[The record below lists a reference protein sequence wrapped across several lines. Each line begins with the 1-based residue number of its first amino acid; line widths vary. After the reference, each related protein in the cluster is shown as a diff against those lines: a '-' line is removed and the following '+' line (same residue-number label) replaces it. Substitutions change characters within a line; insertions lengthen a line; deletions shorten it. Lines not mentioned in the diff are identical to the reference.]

1 MEWEEL
7 LHFFQIGENEHTV
20 FIPTIQNEKDL
31 GPTLVAFSN
40 KKNGGQIVIGVDIVN
55 YHLIGTSI
63 DQKWIESLIQNFCN
77 PVFNVKIDSINRN
90 EKTIISVQVS
100 EGKHKPYT
108 FLRKC
113 YVRDAQETRLATVDE
128 DQYFYDHSLLKPAP
142 LLEEPLETEALE
154 PSEQTSCAQHNQQEF
169 EIQSHLHAIVDEEPT
184 IQHNEISGFQLL
196 SSTPSS
202 ETVSQLN
209 KRQKLALEHLKKFPH
224 IKNKEYRSLF
234 GVSHKTAHIEL
245 VQLVSHGHL
254 VSQGGGRN
262 THYVL
267 RVT

>member
-7 LHFFQIGENEHTV
+7 VRFFQQGENEHTV
-20 FIPTIQNEKDL
+20 FIPMLQNEKDL
-31 GPTLVAFSN
+31 GPSLVAFSN

-77 PVFNVKIDSINRN
+77 PVFNVKIDTINRN
-90 EKTIISVQVS
+90 DRRIISIQVA

-113 YVRDAQETRLATVDE
+113 YVRDASGTPLATAKE
-128 DQYFYDHSLLKPAP
+128 NQYFYEHSLLKPVP
-142 LLEEPLETEALE
+142 LLEEITETPILESTGETE
-154 PSEQTSCAQHNQQEF
+154 SDMT
-169 EIQSHLHAIVDEEPT
+169 SHLHAIVEEAPS
-184 IQHNEISGFQLL
+184 ISEPVLA
-196 SSTPSS
+196 SDT
-202 ETVSQLN
+202 TVQLN
-209 KRQKLALEHLKKFPH
+209 KRQRLTLDHLKKYPF

-245 VQLVSHGHL
+245 VQLVSQGHL
-254 VSQGGGRN
+254 ISQGGGRN

-267 RVT
+267 RTV